1 MHLGRCVA
9 GADALEA
16 FAALVVTVMVVS
28 NNHHHLWVTHERL
41 GDLPK
46 VTEQV
51 DIKIGTQTWYGALP

>member
-28 NNHHHLWVTHERL
+28 IIIIISGSHMS
-41 GDLPK
+41 
-46 VTEQV
+46 
-51 DIKIGTQTWYGALP
+51 A